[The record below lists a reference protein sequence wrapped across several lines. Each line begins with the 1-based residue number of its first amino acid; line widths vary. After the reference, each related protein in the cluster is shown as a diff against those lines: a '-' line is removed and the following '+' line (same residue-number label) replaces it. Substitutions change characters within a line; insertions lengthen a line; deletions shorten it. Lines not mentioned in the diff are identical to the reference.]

1 MVDLRVVD
9 CDILT
14 GFLYV
19 KNVFGGAHLARFGRS
34 IENDRVNAVTV
45 ENNSAKIAREVRL
58 VIRKLR

>member
-9 CDILT
+9 CDTLT

-19 KNVFGGAHLARFGRS
+19 ENVFGGAHLARFGRS

-45 ENNSAKIAREVRL
+45 ENNSAKIAR
-58 VIRKLR
+58 

>member
-9 CDILT
+9 CDTLT

-19 KNVFGGAHLARFGRS
+19 ENVFGGARLARFGRS

-45 ENNSAKIAREVRL
+45 ENNSAKIAR
-58 VIRKLR
+58 